1 MANVIDLSKFEIDE
15 DLMDVMLDNFPLEF
29 EKDDKIIYQRS
40 GYIEDGCYIV
50 KSKDE
55 QYSLFEI
62 PQYGG
67 FPSMICKN
75 TTINECLEQFL
86 KLN

>member
-1 MANVIDLSKFEIDE
+1 MASVIDLSKFEIDE
-15 DLMDVMLDNFPLEF
+15 DLIDIMLDNFKFEF

-40 GYIEDGCYIV
+40 GYIEDGCYIS

-67 FPSMICKN
+67 PPSVICEN
-75 TTINECLEQFL
+75 ITINECLEQFL